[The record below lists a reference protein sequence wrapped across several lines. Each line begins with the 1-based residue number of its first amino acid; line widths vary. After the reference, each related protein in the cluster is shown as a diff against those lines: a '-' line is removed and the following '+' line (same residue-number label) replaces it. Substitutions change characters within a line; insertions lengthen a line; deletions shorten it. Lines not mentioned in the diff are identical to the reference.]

1 MFKQR
6 ASLPPM
12 QWLHEASSL
21 NSRRIWAPI
30 YQNSATSRA
39 AITSRKAAMIVPST
53 CWRLA

>member
-1 MFKQR
+1 MFKQC
-6 ASLPPM
+6 ASLPLM

-21 NSRRIWAPI
+21 NSRQSCVPA

>member
-6 ASLPPM
+6 ASPPPM

-21 NSRRIWAPI
+21 NSRQGCAPA
-30 YQNSATSRA
+30 YQNSAMSRA